1 MYEHSVT
8 GNRLGSQM
16 RLGLLQRLNSI
27 QCVNVLDKV
36 LEKLFALAQHRPG
49 LWQHI

>member
-1 MYEHSVT
+1 MCKYSVT
-8 GNRLGSQM
+8 GNQLGSQM

-27 QCVNVLDKV
+27 QCVNVVDEV
-36 LEKLFALAQHRPG
+36 LNKLFALAQLRPG